1 MALGFLFFD
10 NMRYNLLLY
19 FTITT
24 LVMYIGPETIMPSL
38 REQKRDVPIVNA
50 PVGDVSGTLM
60 STRKN
65 RDIFAY
71 RGH

>member
-1 MALGFLFFD
+1 
-10 NMRYNLLLY
+10 MRYNLLLY

-38 REQKRDVPIVNA
+38 KERTRDVPIVNA

-71 RGH
+71 RGQ